1 MNEIKYPY
9 YSTLLLAGAFSAFFF
24 EYGVNRGVNA
34 YWDSV
39 NKGKIWKDVKKTL
52 E

>member
-1 MNEIKYPY
+1 MNQVKCYY
-9 YSTLLLAGAFSAFFF
+9 YSTLLLAGAFTAFFF

-34 YWDSV
+34 YWESA
-39 NKGKIWKDVKKTL
+39 NKGKLWKDVKKTL